1 MFTNTAR
8 IFLIGV
14 FLAMGLFCSYEHVY
28 QLMGV
33 CLLFIA
39 LLIWGYFK
47 EGTVIMAA
55 KSFHKKDYVKS
66 EALLSQITNP
76 GWLAKKRRGFYEF
89 IMGGVALQKQDYDA
103 AERHYELAAQFP
115 LRSVNDHVAALVHVA
130 NISIRQH
137 NYDKAAAYI
146 GLANKNQEKINA
158 KMKDVIAK
166 LEKELKQ
173 HNK

>member
-8 IFLIGV
+8 IFLIGL
-14 FLAMGLFCSYEHVY
+14 FLAMGLFFSYEQVY

-33 CLLFIA
+33 SLMFIV

-66 EALLSQITNP
+66 EALLKQIANP

-89 IMGGVALQKQDYDA
+89 IMGGVSLQKQDYDA
-103 AERHYELAAQFP
+103 AEKHYELAAQFP
-115 LRSVNDHVAALVHVA
+115 LRSVNDHVAALVHVV

-146 GLANKNQEKINA
+146 ELANKHQEKINA

-166 LEKELKQ
+166 LENELKQ
-173 HNK
+173 HK

>member
-8 IFLIGV
+8 IFLIGL
-14 FLAMGLFCSYEHVY
+14 FLAMGLFFSYEHVY
-28 QLMGV
+28 QLMAV
-33 CLLFIA
+33 SLMFIVV
-39 LLIWGYFK
+39 LIWGYFK

-66 EALLSQITNP
+66 EALLKQITNP

-89 IMGGVALQKQDYDA
+89 IMGGISLQKQDYDA
-103 AERHYELAAQFP
+103 AEKHYELAAQFP
-115 LRSVNDHVAALVHVA
+115 LRSVNDHVAALVHVV

-146 GLANKNQEKINA
+146 ELANKHQEKINA
-158 KMKDVIAK
+158 KMKDVIEK

-173 HNK
+173 HK

>member
-14 FLAMGLFCSYEHVY
+14 FLAMGIFFSYEHVY
-28 QLMGV
+28 QLMGAS
-33 CLLFIA
+33 LLFIA

-55 KSFHKKDYVKS
+55 KSFHKKDYIRS
-66 EALLSQITNP
+66 EALLMQVANP
-76 GWLAKKRRGFYEF
+76 NWLAKKRRGFYEF
-89 IMGGVALQKQDYDA
+89 IMGAVCLQKQDYDE

-146 GLANKNQEKINA
+146 QLANKNQDKINA

-173 HNK
+173 HTK

>member
-8 IFLIGV
+8 IFLIGL
-14 FLAMGLFCSYEHVY
+14 FLAMGLFFSYEHVY
-28 QLMGV
+28 QLMAV
-33 CLLFIA
+33 SLMFIVV
-39 LLIWGYFK
+39 LIWGYFK

-55 KSFHKKDYVKS
+55 KSFHKKDYVRS
-66 EALLSQITNP
+66 EALLKQITNP

-89 IMGGVALQKQDYDA
+89 IMGGISLQKQDYDA
-103 AERHYELAAQFP
+103 AQKHYELAAQFP
-115 LRSVNDHVAALVHVA
+115 LRSVNDHVAALVHVV

-146 GLANKNQEKINA
+146 ELANKHQEKINA

-173 HNK
+173 HK

>member
-8 IFLIGV
+8 IFLIGL
-14 FLAMGLFCSYEHVY
+14 FLAMGLFFSYEHVY
-28 QLMGV
+28 QLMAV
-33 CLLFIA
+33 SLMFIVV
-39 LLIWGYFK
+39 LIWGYFK

-55 KSFHKKDYVKS
+55 KSFHKKDYVRS
-66 EALLSQITNP
+66 EALLKQIANP

-89 IMGGVALQKQDYDA
+89 IMGGISLQKQDYDA
-103 AERHYELAAQFP
+103 AEKHYELAAQFP
-115 LRSVNDHVAALVHVA
+115 LRSVNDHVAALVHVV

-146 GLANKNQEKINA
+146 ELANKHQEKINA

-173 HNK
+173 HK

>member
-8 IFLIGV
+8 IFLIGL
-14 FLAMGLFCSYEHVY
+14 FLAMGLFFSYEHVY
-28 QLMGV
+28 QLMAV
-33 CLLFIA
+33 SLMFIVV
-39 LLIWGYFK
+39 LIWGYFK

-66 EALLSQITNP
+66 EALLKQITNP

-89 IMGGVALQKQDYDA
+89 IMGGISLQKQDYDA
-103 AERHYELAAQFP
+103 AEKHYELAAQFP
-115 LRSVNDHVAALVHVA
+115 LRSVNDHVAALVHVV

-146 GLANKNQEKINA
+146 ELANKHQAKINA

-173 HNK
+173 HK

>member
-8 IFLIGV
+8 IFLIGL
-14 FLAMGLFCSYEHVY
+14 FLAMGLFFSYEHVY
-28 QLMGV
+28 QLMAV
-33 CLLFIA
+33 SLMFIVV
-39 LLIWGYFK
+39 LIWGYFK

-66 EALLSQITNP
+66 EALLKQITNP

-89 IMGGVALQKQDYDA
+89 IMGGISLQKQDYYA
-103 AERHYELAAQFP
+103 AEKHYELAAQFP
-115 LRSVNDHVAALVHVA
+115 LRSVNDHVAALVHVV

-146 GLANKNQEKINA
+146 ELANKHQEKINA
-158 KMKDVIAK
+158 KMKDVITK

-173 HNK
+173 HK

>member
-8 IFLIGV
+8 IFLIGL
-14 FLAMGLFCSYEHVY
+14 FLAMGLFFSYEHVY
-28 QLMGV
+28 QLMAV
-33 CLLFIA
+33 SLMFIV

-66 EALLSQITNP
+66 EALLKQITNP

-89 IMGGVALQKQDYDA
+89 IMGGISLQKQDYDA
-103 AERHYELAAQFP
+103 AEKHYELAAQFP
-115 LRSVNDHVAALVHVA
+115 LRSVNDHVAALVHVV

-146 GLANKNQEKINA
+146 ELANKHQEKINA
-158 KMKDVIAK
+158 KMKDVIEK

-173 HNK
+173 HK

>member
-8 IFLIGV
+8 IFLIGL
-14 FLAMGLFCSYEHVY
+14 FLAMGLFFSYEHVY
-28 QLMGV
+28 QLMAV
-33 CLLFIA
+33 SLMFIVV
-39 LLIWGYFK
+39 LIWGYFK

-55 KSFHKKDYVKS
+55 KSFHKKDYVRS
-66 EALLSQITNP
+66 EALLKQITNP

-89 IMGGVALQKQDYDA
+89 IMGGISLQKQDYDA
-103 AERHYELAAQFP
+103 AEKHYELAAQFP
-115 LRSVNDHVAALVHVA
+115 LRSVNDHVAALVHVV

-146 GLANKNQEKINA
+146 ELANKHQEKINA

-166 LEKELKQ
+166 LEQELKQ
-173 HNK
+173 HK

>member
-8 IFLIGV
+8 IFLIGL
-14 FLAMGLFCSYEHVY
+14 FLAMGLFFSYEHVY
-28 QLMGV
+28 QLMAV
-33 CLLFIA
+33 SLMFIMV
-39 LLIWGYFK
+39 LIWGYFK

-55 KSFHKKDYVKS
+55 KSFHKKDYVRS
-66 EALLSQITNP
+66 EALLKQITNP

-89 IMGGVALQKQDYDA
+89 IMGGISLQKQDYDA

-115 LRSVNDHVAALVHVA
+115 LRSVNDHVAALVHVV

-146 GLANKNQEKINA
+146 ELANKHQEKINA

-173 HNK
+173 HK

>member
-8 IFLIGV
+8 IFLIGL
-14 FLAMGLFCSYEHVY
+14 FLAMGLFFSYEHVY
-28 QLMGV
+28 QLMAV
-33 CLLFIA
+33 SLMFIMV
-39 LLIWGYFK
+39 LIWGYFK

-55 KSFHKKDYVKS
+55 KSFHKKDYVRS
-66 EALLSQITNP
+66 EALLKQITNP

-89 IMGGVALQKQDYDA
+89 IMGGISLQKQDYDA

-115 LRSVNDHVAALVHVA
+115 LRSVNDHVAALVHVV

-137 NYDKAAAYI
+137 KYDKAAAYI
-146 GLANKNQEKINA
+146 ELANKHQEKINA

-173 HNK
+173 HK

>member
-8 IFLIGV
+8 IFLIGL
-14 FLAMGLFCSYEHVY
+14 FLAMGLFFSYERVY
-28 QLMGV
+28 QLMAV
-33 CLLFIA
+33 SLMFIV

-55 KSFHKKDYVKS
+55 KSFHKKDYVRS
-66 EALLSQITNP
+66 EALLNQITNP

-89 IMGGVALQKQDYDA
+89 IMGGISLQKQDYDA
-103 AERHYELAAQFP
+103 AEKHYELAAQFP
-115 LRSVNDHVAALVHVA
+115 LRSVNDHVAALVHVV

-137 NYDKAAAYI
+137 NYDKATAYI
-146 GLANKNQEKINA
+146 ELANKHQEKINA

-173 HNK
+173 HK

>member
-8 IFLIGV
+8 IFLIGL
-14 FLAMGLFCSYEHVY
+14 FLAMGLFFSYEHVY
-28 QLMGV
+28 QLMAV
-33 CLLFIA
+33 SLMFIVV
-39 LLIWGYFK
+39 LIWGYFK

-55 KSFHKKDYVKS
+55 KSFHKKDYVRS
-66 EALLSQITNP
+66 EALLKQITNP

-89 IMGGVALQKQDYDA
+89 IMGGISLQKQDYDA

-115 LRSVNDHVAALVHVA
+115 LRSVNDHVAALVHVV

-146 GLANKNQEKINA
+146 ELANKHQEKINA
-158 KMKDVIAK
+158 KMKDVIVK

-173 HNK
+173 HK